1 MRLIF
6 IRHAEPDYE
15 HDSLTEK
22 GWREAK
28 LLARRTKDWQVDEF
42 YVSPLGRARDTA
54 SFTLRE
60 HGKTAEVM
68 DWLHEFQGTLP
79 DGNGAERLCWDLMP
93 DVWTAQPELLQPAG
107 WEKAPILQGTN
118 VKAEYDRVTAGL
130 DALLASYGYM
140 RHGGYYTCRET
151 CGKTIVCFCHFGITA
166 VLLSHLW
173 NVSPFTVLH
182 GAFLAPS
189 SVTVLNAEERQ
200 PGIAYF
206 RCQMLGDTSHLL
218 MGASRYPITLPT
230 PTPSRADAASSPK
243 RLPFQGELS
252 AKLTERPRQA
262 AAICENPSA
271 NPYILP
277 HFIVGADAF
286 PHCRMKIGLLRFLRL
301 PPCGGRRVSCS

>member
-28 LLARRTKDWQVDEF
+28 LLARRTKDWQVDDF

-68 DWLHEFQGTLP
+68 DWLHEFQGALP
-79 DGNGAERLCWDLMP
+79 DGNGGERICWDLMP
-93 DVWTAQPELLQPAG
+93 DVWTAQPELLLPSG

-130 DALLASYGYM
+130 DALLASYGYT
-140 RHGGYYTCRET
+140 RHGGYYTCWET
-151 CGKTIVCFCHFGITA
+151 CNKTIVCFCHFGITA

-182 GAFLAPS
+182 GTFLAPS

-206 RCQMLGDTSHLL
+206 RCQTLGNTAHLL
-218 MGASRYPITLPT
+218 AAGEPVSYYASF
-230 PTPSRADAASSPK
+230 AE
-243 RLPFQGELS
+243 PFHG
-252 AKLTERPRQA
+252 
-262 AAICENPSA
+262 
-271 NPYILP
+271 
-277 HFIVGADAF
+277 
-286 PHCRMKIGLLRFLRL
+286 
-301 PPCGGRRVSCS
+301 